1 MKKNQAITSVAAL
14 LMLLSIG
21 IANAQDYSNSSRLV
35 TNVTDQVTDLLSA
48 ASYQGGNISN
58 IAINTADIKSR
69 VDITGATIT
78 TTGTGATATAT
89 SVQTLT
95 SSQLNTNDLS
105 NSSSMSKINQ
115 LSGAGNSS
123 TTNNIASTASTASA
137 NITATAIDNNFSATS
152 IGAMNSGNIDITQ
165 ASTNGKA
172 GNLSIQGLNLDS
184 QSVSAGQLELL
195 QGYATFNPSVANLAI
210 NTSAISSEVRLNAP
224 GSSGSIDL
232 ANTSISA
239 ASVGAMNTGN
249 ITVTAPTPVVSTGHH

>member
-21 IANAQDYSNSSRLV
+21 IANAEGYSNSSRLV

-69 VDITGATIT
+69 VDITGTTIT
-78 TTGTGATATAT
+78 TTGTGATAAAT
-89 SVQTLT
+89 STQTLT

-105 NSSSMSKINQ
+105 NPSSKSKINQ

-195 QGYATFNPSVANLAI
+195 KGYATFNPSVANLAI
-210 NTSAISSEVRLNAP
+210 NTSAISSEVKVNA
-224 GSSGSIDL
+224 STSIDL

>member
-165 ASTNGKA
+165 ASTNGRA

>member
-21 IANAQDYSNSSRLV
+21 IANAEGYSNSSRLV

-69 VDITGATIT
+69 VDITGTTIT
-78 TTGTGATATAT
+78 TTGTGATAAANST
-89 SVQTLT
+89 QTLT

-105 NSSSMSKINQ
+105 NPSSTSKINQ
-115 LSGAGNSS
+115 LSGTGNSS

-195 QGYATFNPSVANLAI
+195 KGYATFNPSVANLAI
-210 NTSAISSEVRLNAP
+210 NTSDISSEVKVK
-224 GSSGSIDL
+224 GSDSISL
-232 ANTSISA
+232 GNTSISA

>member
-21 IANAQDYSNSSRLV
+21 IANAERFSNSSLLV

-69 VDITGATIT
+69 VDITGTTIA
-78 TTGTGATATAT
+78 TTGSGATAAAT
-89 SVQTLT
+89 STQTLA
-95 SSQLNTNDLS
+95 SSQLNKNDLS
-105 NSSSMSKINQ
+105 NQNSKINQ

-195 QGYATFNPSVANLAI
+195 KGYATFNPSVANLAI
-210 NTSAISSEVRLNAP
+210 NTSDISSEVKVKASEGISL
-224 GSSGSIDL
+224 G
-232 ANTSISA
+232 NTSISA

>member
-21 IANAQDYSNSSRLV
+21 IANAQGYSNSSRLV

-69 VDITGATIT
+69 VDITGETIR
-78 TTGTGATATAT
+78 TTGSGATATAT
-89 SVQTLT
+89 STQNLT
-95 SSQLNTNDLS
+95 SSQLNTNELS
-105 NSSSMSKINQ
+105 NPSSNSKINQ

-172 GNLSIQGLNLDS
+172 GNLSIQGLNYDS

-195 QGYATFNPSVANLAI
+195 KGYATFNPSVANLAI
-210 NTSAISSEVRLNAP
+210 NTSDISSEVKVKASDNISL
-224 GSSGSIDL
+224 G
-232 ANTSISA
+232 NTSISA

>member
-21 IANAQDYSNSSRLV
+21 IANAEGYSNSSRLV

-69 VDITGATIT
+69 VDITGPSIT
-78 TTGTGATATAT
+78 TTGTGASAIANST
-89 SVQTLT
+89 QTLT
-95 SSQLNTNDLS
+95 SSQSNTNDLGNPTS
-105 NSSSMSKINQ
+105 TSKINQ

-195 QGYATFNPSVANLAI
+195 KGYATFNPSVANLAI
-210 NTSAISSEVRLNAP
+210 NTSAISSEVKVNA
-224 GSSGSIDL
+224 STSIDL

>member
-21 IANAQDYSNSSRLV
+21 IANAEGYSNSSRLV

-78 TTGTGATATAT
+78 TTGSGATATAT
-89 SVQTLT
+89 STQTLT

-105 NSSSMSKINQ
+105 NRSSKSQINQ

-195 QGYATFNPSVANLAI
+195 KGYATFNPSVANLAI
-210 NTSAISSEVRLNAP
+210 NTSAISSEVKVNA
-224 GSSGSIDL
+224 STSIDL

>member
-69 VDITGATIT
+69 VDITGPSIT
-78 TTGTGATATAT
+78 TTGAGATATAT
-89 SVQTLT
+89 SAQTLIST
-95 SSQLNTNDLS
+95 QVNTNDLG
-105 NSSSMSKINQ
+105 NPSSTSKINQ

-137 NITATAIDNNFSATS
+137 NITATVIDNNFSATS

-172 GNLSIQGLNLDS
+172 GNLSIQGLNYDS

-195 QGYATFNPSVANLAI
+195 KGYATFNPSVANLAI
-210 NTSAISSEVRLNAP
+210 NTSDISSEVKVKASDNISL
-224 GSSGSIDL
+224 G
-232 ANTSISA
+232 NTSISA

>member
-195 QGYATFNPSVANLAI
+195 NGYATFNPSVANLAI

>member
-69 VDITGATIT
+69 VDITGENIT
-78 TTGTGATATAT
+78 TTGAGATVNVT
-89 SVQTLT
+89 SGQTLT
-95 SSQLNTNDLS
+95 STQLNTNDLS
-105 NSSSMSKINQ
+105 NSSSKINQ

-172 GNLSIQGLNLDS
+172 GNLSIQGLN
-184 QSVSAGQLELL
+184 AGQLELL
-195 QGYATFNPSVANLAI
+195 NGYATFNPSVANLAI
-210 NTSAISSEVRLNAP
+210 NTSAISSEVKVNA
-224 GSSGSIDL
+224 SDDIRL

>member
-21 IANAQDYSNSSRLV
+21 IANAQGYSNSSRLV

-69 VDITGATIT
+69 VDITGPSIT
-78 TTGTGATATAT
+78 TTGAGATATAT
-89 SVQTLT
+89 SAQTLIST
-95 SSQLNTNDLS
+95 QVNTNDLG
-105 NSSSMSKINQ
+105 NPSSTSKINQ

-172 GNLSIQGLNLDS
+172 GNLSIQGLNYDS

-195 QGYATFNPSVANLAI
+195 KGYATFNPSVANLAI
-210 NTSAISSEVRLNAP
+210 NTSAISSEVNVHAWASAGISLE
-224 GSSGSIDL
+224 
-232 ANTSISA
+232 NTSISA

>member
-21 IANAQDYSNSSRLV
+21 IANAQGYSNSSRLV

-69 VDITGATIT
+69 VDITGTTIT
-78 TTGTGATATAT
+78 TTGTGATAAAT
-89 SVQTLT
+89 STQTLT

-105 NSSSMSKINQ
+105 NQFSTSKINQ

-195 QGYATFNPSVANLAI
+195 KGYATFNPSVANLAI
-210 NTSAISSEVRLNAP
+210 NTSDISSEVKVKAD
-224 GSSGSIDL
+224 SISL
-232 ANTSISA
+232 GNTSISA

>member
-21 IANAQDYSNSSRLV
+21 IANAQGYSNSSRLV

-69 VDITGATIT
+69 VDITGETIR
-78 TTGTGATATAT
+78 TTGSGATATAT
-89 SVQTLT
+89 STQNLT
-95 SSQLNTNDLS
+95 SSQLNTNELS
-105 NSSSMSKINQ
+105 NQSSNSKINQ

-172 GNLSIQGLNLDS
+172 GNLSIQGLN
-184 QSVSAGQLELL
+184 AGQLELL
-195 QGYATFNPSVANLAI
+195 NGYATFNPSVANLAI
-210 NTSAISSEVRLNAP
+210 NTSAISSEVNVHAWASAGISLE
-224 GSSGSIDL
+224 
-232 ANTSISA
+232 NTSISA

>member
-69 VDITGATIT
+69 VDITGPSIT
-78 TTGTGATATAT
+78 TTGAGATATAT
-89 SVQTLT
+89 SAQTLIST
-95 SSQLNTNDLS
+95 QVNTNDLG
-105 NSSSMSKINQ
+105 NPSSTSKINQ

-137 NITATAIDNNFSATS
+137 NITATVIDNNFSATS

-172 GNLSIQGLNLDS
+172 GNLSIQGLN
-184 QSVSAGQLELL
+184 AGQLELL
-195 QGYATFNPSVANLAI
+195 NGYATFNPSVANLAI
-210 NTSAISSEVRLNAP
+210 NTSAISSEVNVHAWASAGISLE
-224 GSSGSIDL
+224 
-232 ANTSISA
+232 NTSISA